1 MLNSFLG
8 ADTFAKGVQ
17 TYLREFSFKNAETKD
32 LWRHLSKASGKDVE
46 SLMSNWTGR
55 MGYPS
60 VKVVSE
66 SYDATKKEM
75 TLTVKQSRF
84 LSSGDWTEEEDGS
97 SEATVWWLPLGIIT
111 DSHPEPFDLM
121 LNEKEGKVTFPYV
134 QTDKSFYKLNF
145 KVWLVINVL
154 ESSVLSNEYECD

>member
-8 ADTFAKGVQ
+8 PATFAKGVQ

-32 LWRHLSKASGKDVE
+32 LWRHLSMASGKDVE

-66 SYDATKKEM
+66 SYDETKKEM
-75 TLTVKQSRF
+75 TLTLKQMRF
-84 LSSGDWTEEEDGS
+84 LSSGDWSEEEDVS
-97 SEATVWWLPLGIIT
+97 KDATVWWIPLGIVT
-111 DSHPEPFDLM
+111 NSKPEPFDLM

-134 QTDKSFYKLNF
+134 KSETSYYKLNF
-145 KVWLVINVL
+145 KVCEEKIMWE
-154 ESSVLSNEYECD
+154 ESSILSHEYE